1 MYRILLYVICI
12 KSINK
17 HIDTK
22 SKKFNKVLHVHIVI
36 KTHYKGLIIFRM
48 DLAYSQASLQH
59 ANFILDAFIACF
71 AQFTI

>member
-22 SKKFNKVLHVHIVI
+22 SKKFDKVLLTRTYND
-36 KTHYKGLIIFRM
+36 KNTL
-48 DLAYSQASLQH
+48 
-59 ANFILDAFIACF
+59 
-71 AQFTI
+71 